1 MFYFEPTDRLAMA
14 VAVSPVIRCNGEF
27 DVPTRYGPLLA
38 AVASMAPGP
47 NAIAMLDRI
56 VVDMLNDVERTE
68 YLVAWERCGRWVEAQ
83 RAKAVVA
90 VAGPV
95 PDRQDDFPREMVK
108 AALADAGGSA
118 RADVDLARAIGG
130 HLAVA
135 GQALAAGEI
144 SYAHVRVLVT
154 ETAELTGATA
164 ATVAAQV
171 LATPVARR
179 SLAEFRRVVKR
190 AVIRADPLRAELA
203 AERAN
208 AARAVSRQ
216 ALPEAQAA
224 LTLTGPALGVATIWT
239 AADAYA
245 AHPGAGDARTLDQR
259 RFDALV
265 DICRDVLAAP
275 AVPAGRRGLPPT
287 VHLYAD
293 LPTWAGLADSPV
305 ELEGYGVIPAGL
317 ARQCFTDARWRA
329 VVTSV
334 AGEPVRV
341 ADATY
346 TPSAATNRLL
356 AVRDRRCGF
365 PGCGAAIWFC
375 DADHNVPHAAGGGT
389 DADNC
394 GLLCRRHH
402 RLKTFTDWSWRRGAD
417 GSIVWT
423 DPHGAIW
430 EREPIRYPMPPRPET
445 PEPGDSATSTDPPA
459 SSATPLPH
467 ASSASLP
474 IPTLALPPASASP
487 QRKPDPAPPQPP
499 PDFDIDD
506 PPF

>member
-14 VAVSPVIRCNGEF
+14 VAVSPVIRCGGGEF
-27 DVPTRYGPLLA
+27 ERHTRYGPLLD
-38 AVASMAPGP
+38 AVAAMAPGSD
-47 NAIAMLDRI
+47 AIGLLDRVRI
-56 VVDMLNDVERTE
+56 ELLDDVERTS
-68 YLVAWERCGRWVEAQ
+68 YLLGWERCARWVEAQ

-108 AALADAGGSA
+108 AALAGAGGSG

-135 GQALAAGEI
+135 GAALAAGEI
-144 SYAHVRVLVT
+144 SYSHVRVLVT
-154 ETAELTGATA
+154 ETADLDDATA
-164 ATVAAQV
+164 ATVAAAV
-171 LATPVARR
+171 LARPVAQR
-179 SLAEFRRVVKR
+179 SPAQFRRVVQR
-190 AVIRADPLRAELA
+190 EVIRADPVRAELA
-203 AERAN
+203 AQRASD
-208 AARAVSRQ
+208 ARGVSRE

-224 LTLTGPALGVATIWT
+224 LRLTGPALGVATIWT

-245 AHPGAGDARTLDQR
+245 AHRAAADDRSVDQR

-265 DICRDVLAAP
+265 EICRDALAAP
-275 AVPAGRRGLPPT
+275 GAPAGRRGLPPT

-305 ELEGYGVIPAGL
+305 ELEGYGVIPAGA
-317 ARQCFTDARWRA
+317 ARECFTDSRWRA

-334 AGEPVRV
+334 AGVPLAVSDT
-341 ADATY
+341 AYA
-346 TPSAATNRLL
+346 PSAATNRLL

-375 DADHNVPHAAGGGT
+375 DADHNTPHAAGGAT
-389 DADNC
+389 DAENC

-402 RLKTFTDWSWRRGAD
+402 RLKTFTRWSWRRGAD

-423 DPHGAIW
+423 DPTGWDW
-430 EREPIRYPMPPRPET
+430 EREPITYELPARPEV
-445 PEPGDSATSTDPPA
+445 PEPDDF
-459 SSATPLPH
+459 PLPVE
-467 ASSASLP
+467 P
-474 IPTLALPPASASP
+474 
-487 QRKPDPAPPQPP
+487 PAPPPAAPP
-499 PDFDIDD
+499 PRAEPDPYPDD